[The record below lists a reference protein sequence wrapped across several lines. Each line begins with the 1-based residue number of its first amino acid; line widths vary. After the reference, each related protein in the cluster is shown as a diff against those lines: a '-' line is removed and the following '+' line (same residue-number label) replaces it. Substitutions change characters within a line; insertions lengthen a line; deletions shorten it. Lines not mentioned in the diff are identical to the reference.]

1 MSGSILYAMDLVVK
15 MAVMILVYMEFTL
28 NWKERDIK
36 KQINVKD
43 NFK

>member
-15 MAVMILVYMEFTL
+15 MAVMILVYMAFTL